1 MTDRDQTGPTHD
13 APYRGI
19 RVLDFGQGIA
29 SPYCGALLAAHGADV
44 IKVEPPEGDWSRRL
58 GTTYGR
64 HTAIS
69 SVFNRGKRS
78 LCLDL
83 KAAEGRAVAQRL
95 AAESDIFIEGFRPG
109 VAARLG

>member
-69 SVFNRGKRS
+69 SVFN
-78 LCLDL
+78 
-83 KAAEGRAVAQRL
+83 Q
-95 AAESDIFIEGFRPG
+95 
-109 VAARLG
+109 